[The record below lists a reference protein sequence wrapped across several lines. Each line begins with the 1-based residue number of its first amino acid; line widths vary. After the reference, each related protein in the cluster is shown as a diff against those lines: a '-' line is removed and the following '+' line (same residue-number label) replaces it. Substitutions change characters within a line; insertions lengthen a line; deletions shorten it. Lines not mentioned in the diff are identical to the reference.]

1 MPANGKSKRL
11 PLSFS
16 ACKVAPL
23 LCTILCMT
31 IYVNNES
38 RQLADTA
45 VVADVLRSLNIVG
58 QKGMALAVNST
69 VVPRQEWDNYSL
81 KDNDKIMIIKAT
93 QGG

>member
-1 MPANGKSKRL
+1 MN
-11 PLSFS
+11 
-16 ACKVAPL
+16 
-23 LCTILCMT
+23 

-58 QKGMALAVNST
+58 QKGMALAVNSI